1 MILIPTAGN
10 GAPRLHTCSRGEE
23 SPRGSWIAARD
34 GREYSHT
41 PQHVTVIPAV
51 D

>member
-1 MILIPTAGN
+1 MIFATTAGN
-10 GAPRLHTCSRGEE
+10 GAPRLHTCSRSEE

-34 GREYSHT
+34 SREYSRT
-41 PQHVTVIPAV
+41 PQNVTVIPAV